1 MRGIRV
7 YTEGPGWGGVDQA
20 GGQDAISFAA
30 EIKSELAGLTPARP
44 CCQLSE
50 LLGIFY
56 SSKGRLIRSG
66 DGRAAY
72 FPLLRNT
79 VARKVVRLARMLGGI
94 EAKYQAA
101 RSAKQMAFFIELP
114 LPRGMEGSF
123 AQPAARACPEAPCDR
138 KAMLR
143 GMFMGCGSVNAPSA
157 RYHLELVLPTQG
169 WASSLIRILHEH
181 GVRAGVVERAGHHV
195 LYLKDGD
202 GIVRTLSLMG
212 ASRGVMEF
220 ENIRV
225 VREVSGQVNR
235 RLNFETANIDKTIGS
250 AMRQVAAIGELE
262 RTGRLDGLSLAL
274 QEMAHARRANP
285 EMNLNELAQRMRLSK
300 SAVNHRLRRL
310 VEMAE
315 GASVDGEQDGHDH
328 GQVDGQAAPAG
339 PLPAGLG
346 SRSA

>member
-1 MRGIRV
+1 
-7 YTEGPGWGGVDQA
+7 
-20 GGQDAISFAA
+20 
-30 EIKSELAGLTPARP
+30 
-44 CCQLSE
+44 
-50 LLGIFY
+50 
-56 SSKGRLIRSG
+56 
-66 DGRAAY
+66 
-72 FPLLRNT
+72 
-79 VARKVVRLARMLGGI
+79 
-94 EAKYQAA
+94 
-101 RSAKQMAFFIELP
+101 MAFFIELP
-114 LPRGMEGSF
+114 LPRGMEASF

-157 RYHLELVLPTQG
+157 RYHMEFVLPTES
-169 WASSLIRILHEH
+169 WAASLIRILQEH

-202 GIVRTLSLMG
+202 GIVRALSLMG

-225 VREVSGQVNR
+225 VRELSGQVNR

-262 RTGRLDGLSLAL
+262 SSGRLDGLSTAL
-274 QEMAHARRANP
+274 QEMARARRANP

-315 GASVDGEQDGHDH
+315 GASENGEPGAEHDGAH
-328 GQVDGQAAPAG
+328 GREPQPSG
-339 PLPAGLG
+339 PEPAGLG

>member
-1 MRGIRV
+1 
-7 YTEGPGWGGVDQA
+7 
-20 GGQDAISFAA
+20 
-30 EIKSELAGLTPARP
+30 
-44 CCQLSE
+44 
-50 LLGIFY
+50 
-56 SSKGRLIRSG
+56 
-66 DGRAAY
+66 
-72 FPLLRNT
+72 
-79 VARKVVRLARMLGGI
+79 
-94 EAKYQAA
+94 
-101 RSAKQMAFFIELP
+101 MAFFIELP
-114 LPRGMEGSF
+114 LPRGMELSF
-123 AQPAARACPEAPCDR
+123 AQPAVKACPQAPCDR

-157 RYHLELVLPTQG
+157 RYHLEFVLPTEG
-169 WASSLIRILHEH
+169 WASSLIRILHEQ

-225 VREVSGQVNR
+225 VRELSGQVNR

-262 RTGRLDGLSLAL
+262 RAGRLDNLSVAL
-274 QEMAHARRANP
+274 QDMAHARRANP
-285 EMNLNELAQRMRLSK
+285 ELNLNELAQRMRLSK

-315 GASVDGEQDGHDH
+315 GVSQDGDVDGEHDAEVVPSA
-328 GQVDGQAAPAG
+328 GVEAESDAAAAA
-339 PLPAGLG
+339 PAGLG

>member
-1 MRGIRV
+1 
-7 YTEGPGWGGVDQA
+7 
-20 GGQDAISFAA
+20 
-30 EIKSELAGLTPARP
+30 
-44 CCQLSE
+44 
-50 LLGIFY
+50 LGIFY

-114 LPRGMEGSF
+114 LPRGMEESF
-123 AQPAARACPEAPCDR
+123 TQSAARACPDSPCDR
-138 KAMLR
+138 KALLR
-143 GMFMGCGSVNAPSA
+143 GVFMGCGSVNSPSA
-157 RYHLELVLPTQG
+157 RYHLEFVLPNQG
-169 WASSLIRILHEH
+169 WASSLVRILHEQ
-181 GVRAGVVERAGHHV
+181 GIRGGVVERAGHHV

-220 ENIRV
+220 ENVRV
-225 VREVSGQVNR
+225 VRELSGEVNR

-250 AMRQVAAIGELE
+250 AMRQVAAIRELE
-262 RTGRLDGLSLAL
+262 QSGRLERLSVAL
-274 QEMAHARRANP
+274 QEMARARRANP
-285 EMNLNELAQRMRLSK
+285 EMNLNELAERMRLSK

-315 GASVDGEQDGHDH
+315 GGSEDGEGE
-328 GQVDGQAAPAG
+328 PAG
-339 PLPAGLG
+339 SEAAELG

>member
-1 MRGIRV
+1 M
-7 YTEGPGWGGVDQA
+7 
-20 GGQDAISFAA
+20 
-30 EIKSELAGLTPARP
+30 
-44 CCQLSE
+44 
-50 LLGIFY
+50 
-56 SSKGRLIRSG
+56 
-66 DGRAAY
+66 
-72 FPLLRNT
+72 
-79 VARKVVRLARMLGGI
+79 ARKVVRLARMLGGI

-114 LPRGMEGSF
+114 LPRGMELSF
-123 AQPAARACPEAPCDR
+123 AQPAVKACPQAPCDR

-157 RYHLELVLPTQG
+157 RYHLEFVLPTEG
-169 WASSLIRILHEH
+169 WASSLIRILHEQ

-225 VREVSGQVNR
+225 VRELSGQVNR

-262 RTGRLDGLSLAL
+262 RAGRLDNLSVAL
-274 QEMAHARRANP
+274 QDMAHARRANP
-285 EMNLNELAQRMRLSK
+285 ELNLNELAQRMRLSK

-315 GASVDGEQDGHDH
+315 GVSQDGDVDGEHDAEVVPSA
-328 GQVDGQAAPAG
+328 GVEAESDAAAAA
-339 PLPAGLG
+339 PAGLG

>member
-1 MRGIRV
+1 
-7 YTEGPGWGGVDQA
+7 
-20 GGQDAISFAA
+20 
-30 EIKSELAGLTPARP
+30 
-44 CCQLSE
+44 

-66 DGRAAY
+66 DGHAAY

-114 LPRGMEGSF
+114 LPRGMEPSF

-157 RYHLELVLPTQG
+157 RYHLEFVLPTQG
-169 WASSLIRILHEH
+169 WAASLIRILHEH
-181 GVRAGVVERAGHHV
+181 GVRAGVAERAGHHV

-225 VREVSGQVNR
+225 VRELSGQVNR

-250 AMRQVAAIGELE
+250 ALRQVAAIGELE
-262 RTGRLDGLSLAL
+262 SSGRLDGLSTAL

-315 GASVDGEQDGHDH
+315 GVAQNGEQDGEGAREG
-328 GQVDGQAAPAG
+328 GQDGRSAGRATALDGHPDEVSGGPPADPG
-339 PLPAGLG
+339 PQPAGLG

>member
-1 MRGIRV
+1 
-7 YTEGPGWGGVDQA
+7 
-20 GGQDAISFAA
+20 
-30 EIKSELAGLTPARP
+30 
-44 CCQLSE
+44 
-50 LLGIFY
+50 
-56 SSKGRLIRSG
+56 LIRSG

-114 LPRGMEGSF
+114 LPRGMESSF
-123 AQPAARACPEAPCDR
+123 AQPAARACPEAACDR

-157 RYHLELVLPTQG
+157 RYHLEFVLPTQG
-169 WASSLIRILHEH
+169 WAASLIAILHEH
-181 GVRAGVVERAGHHV
+181 GVRAGVMERAGHHV

-220 ENIRV
+220 ENARV

-262 RTGRLDGLSLAL
+262 RSGRLDGLSSAL
-274 QEMAHARRANP
+274 KEMARARRANP

-315 GASVDGEQDGHDH
+315 VHSDSGEDGEQAAADGER
-328 GQVDGQAAPAG
+328 AASTPQ
-339 PLPAGLG
+339 PAGLG